1 MRILITS
8 TFLLLSL
15 LSLGQSKYA
24 KKAQKLYEKQ
34 KYEKCIEK
42 SKKFLKKEKR
52 SSEIQ
57 QYITLSYLGLY
68 DEAELKRKSSTLKKA
83 LLSWQRQNKYNK
95 EKLDYSETKTE
106 LRKAIYVDLELVE
119 NKQRLKSYYHHQ
131 LAEVFHDTT
140 DFYRSLNS
148 LSKLKPVHADIGPV
162 FDSIIIT
169 NKQRRTLLEEAKKL
183 VGTPYKYGG
192 TTSKGFDC
200 SGFTQ
205 YVYKSIGIDLPHNA
219 NLQSKM
225 GAEVSLQ
232 KAQAGDLIFFG
243 SKRASHAGMIYQNN
257 NGEIELIHCASRG
270 VTHQTND
277 DLNTIYW
284 LEKIMVIKRLI
295 HEKEM

>member
-8 TFLLLSL
+8 LFLLLSL
-15 LSLGQSKYA
+15 LSIGQSKYS

-42 SKKFLKKEKR
+42 SKKYLKKEKR
-52 SSEIQ
+52 SADIQ
-57 QYITLSYLGLY
+57 QYITLSYLALY
-68 DEAELKRKSSTLKKA
+68 EQAPFKKKSSILKKA
-83 LLSWQRQNKYNK
+83 LLSWKRQSKYNK
-95 EKLDYSETKTE
+95 EANNYADTEAE
-106 LRKAIYVDLELVE
+106 LRRAILTDLESAE
-119 NKQRLKSYYHHQ
+119 DKQRLKSYYHHQ

-140 DFYRSLNS
+140 DFYRSLYS
-148 LSKLKPVHADIGPV
+148 LSKLNPVQRDIGPV
-162 FDSIIIT
+162 FDSVIIT

-192 TTSKGFDC
+192 TSLKGFDC

-205 YVYKSIGIDLPHNA
+205 YVYKTIGIDLPHNA

-225 GAEVSLQ
+225 GAKVSLEE
-232 KAQAGDLIFFG
+232 AQAGDLIFFG

-270 VTHQTND
+270 VTYQDHK

-284 LEKIMVIKRLI
+284 LEKILVIKRLI
-295 HEKEM
+295 HEEE